1 MLVQDDYDRNSGD
14 DDDNDEDDDALM
26 TMMMND
32 DANNEDSDDDF
43 TPSRLP
49 GELEGGERNLNR
61 GFLS

>member
-26 TMMMND
+26 TMMVN
-32 DANNEDSDDDF
+32 DF